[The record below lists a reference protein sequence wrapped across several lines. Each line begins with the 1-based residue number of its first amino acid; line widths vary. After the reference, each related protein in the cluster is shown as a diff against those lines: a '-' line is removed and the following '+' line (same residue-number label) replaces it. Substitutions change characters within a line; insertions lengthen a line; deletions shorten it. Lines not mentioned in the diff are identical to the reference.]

1 MSQVIAA
8 PPVAAA
14 PPQHHGALARDALGL
29 PAVLFCIVTGAAP
42 LAAMMFNVPVAVSGG
57 GYAVPA
63 AFLVATI
70 ALTVFS
76 TGYIEMSQRVTST
89 GGFYTFISRGLG
101 NVLGLGS
108 GILIA
113 LCYVIFAAAVTG
125 VLGYFASTTFDDWFG
140 ISVPAYVYMFG
151 ALALMTG
158 FAWFHIEL
166 TAKILGV
173 ALVAEVLALLALCIG
188 IIVAGGGPDGYSA
201 APLNPANIFD
211 NDAALKVFGAAAAGV
226 AIFGAFW
233 SWVGF
238 EMAPNYAEESREP
251 HRIAKAATYGSVIGL
266 GVFYIFVSYMFV
278 TGWGLNGSAQ
288 AVADQF
294 AGTYASAFY
303 PLTDKFVGGGL
314 TTIVQLLI
322 VTSSFACAMA
332 FYNTGAR
339 YLFALA
345 REGVLPRALGRTHA
359 KRHGPVIAAMVV
371 SAIVGLYM
379 LGFTIM
385 DSSTEAALLKLGT
398 WTPLLGVLGILAVQ
412 GLCSVAIIR
421 FFLTEARDGFHWFK
435 TLVAPIVG
443 TLAMAG
449 ACYLLISNRAV
460 LSGAGDALFI
470 KAVPWVVLV
479 VFAAGMV
486 LGLVLRRRSRETYA
500 KIGRFSRE
508 EIPA

>member
-1 MSQVIAA
+1 MSNVTAA
-8 PPVAAA
+8 PPAGTLV
-14 PPQHHGALARDALGL
+14 PDREHGLARDVLGL
-29 PAVLFCIVTGAAP
+29 PQVLFCIVTGAAP
-42 LAAMMFNVPVAVSGG
+42 LAALLFNVPVAVSGG

-63 AFLVATI
+63 AFIVATV
-70 ALTVFS
+70 ALTIFS
-76 TGYIEMSQRVTST
+76 VGYIEMARRVTAV

-101 NVLGLGS
+101 SVMGMGA
-108 GILIA
+108 GYLIA
-113 LCYVIFAAAVTG
+113 FCYIIFAAAVTG
-125 VLGYFASTTFDDWFG
+125 VGSYFASTSVEAWFG
-140 ISVPAYVYMFG
+140 VSISAWAYQAFF
-151 ALALMTG
+151 LALMTA

-173 ALVAEVLALLALCIG
+173 ALVSEVLVMLILAFAIL
-188 IIVAGGGPDGYSA
+188 VQGGPDGFSA

-211 NDAALKVFGAAAAGV
+211 NEAAVKVFGAAAAGV

-251 HRIAKAATYGSVIGL
+251 KRIAKAATYGSVVGL

-278 TGWGLNGSAQ
+278 SGWGLNGSAQ

-294 AGTYASAFY
+294 DGKYASAFY
-303 PLTDKFVGGGL
+303 PLADKYVGGGL
-314 TTIVQLLI
+314 TTILQLLI

-345 REGVLPRALGRTHA
+345 REGVLPRALGTTH
-359 KRHGPVIAAMVV
+359 KTRRGPVVASMVV
-371 SAIVGLYM
+371 TGIVGLYM

-385 DSSTEAALLKLGT
+385 DPSTEAALLKLGT

-421 FFLTEARDGFHWFK
+421 FFLTEARDGFHPVK
-435 TLVAPIVG
+435 TLIAPDPG
-443 TLAMAG
+443 RAG
-449 ACYLLISNRAV
+449 DGRCVLPADLQPRRAV
-460 LSGAGDALFI
+460 GRRRLHLHQGDPVRGAHG
-470 KAVPWVVLV
+470 
-479 VFAAGMV
+479 
-486 LGLVLRRRSRETYA
+486 LRR
-500 KIGRFSRE
+500 
-508 EIPA
+508 